1 MTIKPHL
8 FYSSLIHTLLLAYL
22 ISIPIYK
29 GSLYSMSFG
38 PYSVDLVS
46 EGKPATKSSV
56 AYKAPQPKAQPYVR
70 QQTSSTKAEAPHRVE
85 VAETEE
91 PALENTNQNETEPPG
106 ITLMPEEPKKEPLIA
121 KVEVPVV
128 EHKQEAEKKPEP
140 PKTEPVVQI
149 PPPETKPAPEP
160 IKQEMPQP
168 KEPQAVQTAETKPSQ
183 ADTIETPVESEF
195 PVKADEKATEVSPL
209 TKKAG
214 EIREKQNDQAKA
226 LAGEKISKEAPAPG
240 PTKKSNGQKGRSK
253 GAKKAGQKIAAPA
266 TGESSAQNSEI
277 ASPSARNDITNSSA
291 GNQGDSPNPDDGKTQ
306 MAGITLPEAEKAK
319 EPAEKKPS
327 LGIAVSDALFYRDIK
342 VEVFLKKSDSVNIS
356 SILYKKPHPSD
367 DGYSRPDQKAID
379 LVEESETGG
388 KIIFSVAKAEKGI
401 YTFVM
406 KNTGETLQKTS
417 LMIRLLEG
425 KKGARNRKFETIN
438 LKPHTELTV
447 KFILPEGIFWDDES
461 YFTGSI
467 ESSETITKFN
477 DTTGVVWKEQK
488 DE

>member
-1 MTIKPHL
+1 
-8 FYSSLIHTLLLAYL
+8 
-22 ISIPIYK
+22 
-29 GSLYSMSFG
+29 MSFG

-46 EGKPATKSSV
+46 EGKSGVKSSV
-56 AYKAPQPKAQPYVR
+56 AYKAPQAKAQPAVR

-106 ITLMPEEPKKEPLIA
+106 ISLMPEEPKEIEPKKEPLIA

-160 IKQEMPQP
+160 IKQELPQP
-168 KEPQAVQTAETKPSQ
+168 KEPQAVQPAETKPSQ
-183 ADTIETPVESEF
+183 ADTIETPVQSEF
-195 PVKADEKATEVSPL
+195 PVKADEKATEVSPAA
-209 TKKAG
+209 KKA
-214 EIREKQNDQAKA
+214 EKNKIDQDDTAKA
-226 LAGEKISKEAPAPG
+226 LAGEKATKEAPVPRPA
-240 PTKKSNGQKGRSK
+240 KKAAGQKGTAKGSK
-253 GAKKAGQKIAAPA
+253 KPGLKTAAPA
-266 TGESSAQNSEI
+266 ASAPPAQGGE
-277 ASPSARNDITNSSA
+277 A
-291 GNQGDSPNPDDGKTQ
+291 GTQGDSPKSDDGKSQ
-306 MAGITLPEAEKAK
+306 IAGITMPEAEIVK

-342 VEVFLKKSDSVNIS
+342 VEVFLKKADSAGIS
-356 SILYKKPHPSD
+356 SNLYKKPHPSD
-367 DGYSRPDQKAID
+367 EEYGRPDQKAVD
-379 LVEESETGG
+379 LVEESQTGE

-438 LKPHTELTV
+438 LKPHAELTV
-447 KFILPEGIFWDDES
+447 KFILPDGIFWDDES

-467 ESSETITKFN
+467 ESSESITKFN
-477 DTTGVVWKEQK
+477 DTTGVIWKEQK